1 MITAIRGGR
10 VIDPAS
16 DKDEIGDLFFG
27 DRHILS
33 SRHIPRHQITRDIDA
48 SGLIVC
54 PGLIDINTNM
64 GEPGAEHQSAM
75 RTESRAAIA
84 GGVTTACIQ
93 PNTQPV
99 VDTAAMA
106 HMIRR
111 NARQHSGIRVV
122 PLGALTRG
130 LDSESLTDM
139 AALKEAGCVG
149 VSNARTA
156 VSNTLLM
163 RRAMQYAATFEIT
176 VFIQSH
182 DPWLTGNGCVHE
194 GELSARLGLPAIPA
208 AAETVAV
215 ARDLALVETTGVRAH
230 FSQLSCA
237 RSVDMIREMRA
248 RGLRV
253 TADVAIHNLLLTEFD
268 VAGFNTLCHVLPPLR
283 SQTDREG
290 LRRGLKDETIS
301 VICSDHSPCG
311 IDDKLAPFSQSAAG
325 ISGLETLLPLAL
337 RLVDEGVLELQQ
349 AIACLTCNP
358 ARILQIRG
366 GSLTDGSPA
375 DICIFDPNKT
385 WEFNPRKML
394 SSGKN
399 NPFGGWTLRG
409 KVIYAVVDGKIR
421 SIQNKG
427 SANL

>member
-16 DKDEIGDLFFG
+16 NKDEVGDLYFG

-33 SRHIPRHQITRDIDA
+33 SQHVPRHQITREINA

-163 RRAMQYAATFEIT
+163 RRAMQYAATFDIT

-194 GELSARLGLPAIPA
+194 GELSARLGLPAIPE

-248 RGLRV
+248 RGLRI

-283 SQTDREG
+283 SQVDREG

-311 IDDKLAPFSQSAAG
+311 IDDKLAPFSQTVAG
-325 ISGLETLLPLAL
+325 ISGLETLLPLSL
-337 RLVDEGVLELQQ
+337 RLVDEGVLELRQ
-349 AIACLTCNP
+349 AIACLTRNP

-366 GSLTDGSPA
+366 GSLSDGSPA
-375 DICIFDPNKT
+375 DICIFDPDRT
-385 WEFNPRKML
+385 WEFNPQEML

-399 NPFGGWTLRG
+399 SPFGGWKLRG
-409 KVIYAVVDGKIR
+409 KVMYAVVDGKIR